1 MDEILEIPEI
11 FLAFVFTL
19 LVGSIENQNV
29 NIETSIHNYIDIPYD
44 NNKNMVVEFVEQVPI
59 DFILPH
65 LFNKNP
71 DRYYAINYCN
81 NGVRVRL
88 TNDDTIQKNYISYL
102 EHYIN
107 DEITFSSNKRPW
119 SKYVADFE
127 KEYLSDNYIRSNIVI
142 DSIEYLPIIA
152 INYFYGLIKIK
163 KIDFN
168 ITGEKMLNGGQNSL
182 YINNEE
188 ESELQFNSRFNNYEF
203 TCTID
208 LNNYRQT
215 SIAKREKP
223 TRTQTVLEKIDKLV
237 IKRGKLG
244 TISIV
249 ELEDIVLQSGIKYT
263 DKGRRIKNV
272 VSDYRNKQAT
282 KLTLDVKDREND
294 FYQIID
300 IDDYNRNP
308 VRD

>member
-11 FLAFVFTL
+11 FLAFVFIL
-19 LVGSIENQNV
+19 LVCRNANQD
-29 NIETSIHNYIDIPYD
+29 NIETSIQDSLYIPYD
-44 NNKNMVVEFVEQVPI
+44 NNKDMVLEFVEQVPR

-102 EHYIN
+102 KHYIN

-142 DSIEYLPIIA
+142 DSIEYLPVIA
-152 INYFYGLIKIK
+152 TNYFKGLITIK

-168 ITGEKMLNGGQNSL
+168 ISGEKMLNYGQNSL
-182 YINNEE
+182 YINNEDE
-188 ESELQFNSRFNNYEF
+188 NELQF
-203 TCTID
+203 
-208 LNNYRQT
+208 
-215 SIAKREKP
+215 
-223 TRTQTVLEKIDKLV
+223 KL
-237 IKRGKLG
+237 K
-244 TISIV
+244 
-249 ELEDIVLQSGIKYT
+249 
-263 DKGRRIKNV
+263 
-272 VSDYRNKQAT
+272 T
-282 KLTLDVKDREND
+282 KLRIQNAEQKIVCVVG
-294 FYQIID
+294 Q
-300 IDDYNRNP
+300 NRGIF
-308 VRD
+308 